1 MVKCYFC
8 LKTETESYWSYY
20 CKDCIKIKQF
30 CKAFG
35 SEKLVKSIHFK
46 INEDTLNKII
56 NEDDTYDPPMT
67 RSRDKKSK

>member
-20 CKDCIKIKQF
+20 CKYCIKIKQF

-35 SEKLVKSIHFK
+35 SEKIV
-46 INEDTLNKII
+46 N
-56 NEDDTYDPPMT
+56 
-67 RSRDKKSK
+67 